1 MVRFIVRMI
10 IRNGK
15 DKLLSVKRSAQDDY
29 NDSIHAA
36 LAESV
41 WASGCKSWYISESG
55 RITTLY
61 PKNATAFKRQPATV
75 NYDDFQMIEASHDNK
90 AA

>member
-1 MVRFIVRMI
+1 MVRFVVRMI
-10 IRNGK
+10 LWSGK
-15 DKLLSVKRSAQDDY
+15 DRLFSVKRSAQDDY
-29 NDSIHAA
+29 IESIRAA
-36 LAESV
+36 VAESV

>member
-10 IRNGK
+10 IRSGK

-41 WASGCKSWYISESG
+41 CKSWYISESG